1 MLKANSNMKLLI
13 PNDISE
19 VKSET
24 NLYNENN
31 LPYIMVNAVYLALI
45 SVLQYV
51 CLSHLTMQC
60 SDILN

>member
-13 PNDISE
+13 SNDISE

-51 CLSHLTMQC
+51 YHSHLTMQS
-60 SDILN
+60 SDVLN